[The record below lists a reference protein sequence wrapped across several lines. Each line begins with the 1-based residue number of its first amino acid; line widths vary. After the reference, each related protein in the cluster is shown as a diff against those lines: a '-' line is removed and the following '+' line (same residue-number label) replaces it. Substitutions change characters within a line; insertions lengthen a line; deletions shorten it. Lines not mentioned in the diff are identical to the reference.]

1 MSNRSTHLHNA
12 PHAHDEAPQPA
23 HSGRAITSLKV
34 HPAET
39 VGVVVTSDAVGLD
52 DRLDPVHSGGGDNT
66 SPPLA
71 WTAVAEAV
79 GYALVVEDPDAPRE
93 DPVLHWVMWDIP
105 GAVTALPAGVA
116 PGAHVVSM
124 PGAVQGRNSNGVF
137 GYDGPMPPAGHGPH
151 RYHFQVFAL
160 SKHLGMGADSTLT
173 ELTGALKASTL
184 AFGELVA
191 TFETPDTI
199 AQN

>member
-12 PHAHDEAPQPA
+12 PHGGDETPQPA
-23 HSGRAITSLKV
+23 HSGKAITILKV

-39 VGVVVTSDAVGLD
+39 VGVVVTADAVGLD
-52 DRLDPVHSGGGDNT
+52 GRLDPVHSAAGDNT
-66 SPPLA
+66 SPALA

-79 GYALVVEDPDAPRE
+79 TYALVVEDPDAPRE

-105 GAVTALPAGVA
+105 GEVTALPMGVA
-116 PGAHVVSM
+116 TGAHVESM
-124 PGAVQGRNSNGVF
+124 PGAVQGRNVNAVA
-137 GYDGPMPPAGHGPH
+137 GYDGPKPPAGHGPH
-151 RYHFQVFAL
+151 HYHFQVFAL
-160 SKHLGMGADSTLT
+160 SKRLGMAADSTLV
-173 ELTGALKASTL
+173 ELTGALKAATL
-184 AFGELVA
+184 ASGELVA